1 MSIAL
6 VSISL
11 WILFSLITIILQ
23 VNMAKKN
30 PKVELIATKVNIDDG
45 VSQILFAD
53 DVVVGPKTGHVY
65 FSDGEEKS

>member
-1 MSIAL
+1 
-6 VSISL
+6 
-11 WILFSLITIILQ
+11 
-23 VNMAKKN
+23 MAKKN
-30 PKVELIATKVNIDDG
+30 PKVELIATKVNIDNG